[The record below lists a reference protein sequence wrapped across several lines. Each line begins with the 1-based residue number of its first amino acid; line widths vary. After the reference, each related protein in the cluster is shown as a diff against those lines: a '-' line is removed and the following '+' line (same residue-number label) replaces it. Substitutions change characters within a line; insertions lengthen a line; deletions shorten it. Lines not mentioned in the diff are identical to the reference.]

1 MTEPL
6 LEARKVSKRY
16 GQVHALQGADFTVH
30 PGEVVALIGDNGAGK
45 STLVKTLSG
54 TVRPDGGQI
63 LVAGVPVELGSPL
76 DARRHGVETVYQD
89 LALAPDLDAAAN
101 LHLGRELYRPGL
113 LGRLGVLDR
122 AAMRRS
128 AVTAF
133 AELGVDLRDV
143 GVPVA
148 SLSGGQRQ
156 SVAVA
161 RAVAFAN
168 RIIFM
173 DEPTAA
179 LGVVQRGRVLET
191 IRRVRDRGVS
201 VVLISHNMPEV
212 LSVADRVEVLRLG
225 RRVAVFEA
233 AHTSVEELVGAMTGA
248 LDPVPAEPGPTGSGS
263 TGPDPARSGPA
274 RSAPAQS
281 DPARSGRDG
290 SDATGSGSAAPAA
303 AGQPSAP
310 GKPARPT
317 PGSEDGAL

>member
-1 MTEPL
+1 MSPPL
-6 LEARKVSKRY
+6 LEARGVTKRF
-16 GQVHALQGADFTVH
+16 GHVRALQGADFTAFA
-30 PGEVVALIGDNGAGK
+30 GEVVALIGDNGAGK
-45 STLVKTLSG
+45 SSLVKTLSG
-54 TVRPDGGQI
+54 TMRPDGGQI
-63 LVAGVPVELGSPL
+63 LVDGTPVQLGSPL
-76 DARRHGVETVYQD
+76 DARRHGIETVYQD

-101 LHLGRELYRPGL
+101 LHLGRELYRGGL
-113 LGRLGVLDR
+113 LGRLRVLDR

-133 AELGVDLRDV
+133 AELGVDLQDV

-179 LGVVQRGRVLET
+179 LGVVQRGRVLDT
-191 IRRVRDRGVS
+191 IRRVRDRGIS

-225 RRVAVFEA
+225 RRVAAFTA
-233 AHTSVEELVGAMTGA
+233 ADSSVEELVGAMTGA
-248 LDPVPAEPGPTGSGS
+248 LDESG
-263 TGPDPARSGPA
+263 
-274 RSAPAQS
+274 
-281 DPARSGRDG
+281 
-290 SDATGSGSAAPAA
+290 AA
-303 AGQPSAP
+303 
-310 GKPARPT
+310 
-317 PGSEDGAL
+317 